1 MMNARAGKITGIIQ
15 TEENRIFRENSVP
28 VSLFHHKFH
37 MHGPTFSTS
46 QFLEPKLNYPFVT

>member
-1 MMNARAGKITGIIQ
+1 MNARAWTITGIIQ
-15 TEENRIFRENSVP
+15 TEEKRIFREKPVP

-46 QFLEPKLNYPFVT
+46 QFLEPKLNYPFFT

>member
-1 MMNARAGKITGIIQ
+1 MQEHGELPGIMQ
-15 TEENRIFRENSVP
+15 TEEKRIFREKPLP

-46 QFLEPKLNYPFVT
+46 QFLEPQLNYQFFT